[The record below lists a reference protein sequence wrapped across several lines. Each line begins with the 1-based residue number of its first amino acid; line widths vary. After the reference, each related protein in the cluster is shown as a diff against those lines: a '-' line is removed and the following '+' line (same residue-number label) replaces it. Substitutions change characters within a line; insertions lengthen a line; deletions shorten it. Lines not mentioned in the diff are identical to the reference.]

1 MKTKAFLG
9 ILPLVGLLA
18 LNAGAQV
25 VDTVITNGLFEPHS
39 VATDT
44 NNNYYITDSANNRI
58 VKYVQD
64 TAVMTS
70 LAGLKGSS
78 GTNNGTGIQARFF
91 DPKGIVYVPARDG
104 LVMADSGNHLIR
116 FVTLRGVVSTLAG
129 IAGVPGLDDG
139 PGTTATF
146 RFPSG
151 LAAGTNGD
159 VYIADSKNNSIRKL
173 DMSNVVTTLPG
184 YFYEP
189 AAVAV
194 GDNGQII
201 VADTRNHSIKIIE
214 INGSTTLLAGSD
226 SRYLSGSDDSPFAV
240 NALFNGPS
248 GLLWLGGN
256 NGLLVS
262 DTLNHTLRRVY
273 YNTNADV
280 NGFSVET
287 FAGLPGQPG
296 LVNEIGRAHV

>member
-9 ILPLVGLLA
+9 ILPLVGLVA
-18 LNAGAQV
+18 FNAGAQV

-39 VATDT
+39 VAADT
-44 NNNYYITDSANNRI
+44 NNNYYITDSANNR
-58 VKYVQD
+58 VVRYVQD
-64 TAVMTS
+64 TAVLTS
-70 LAGLKGSS
+70 LAGLKGSF
-78 GTNNGTGIQARFF
+78 GTNDGIGIQARFF

-116 FVTLRGVVSTLAG
+116 FVTLRGVVTTLAG
-129 IAGVPGLDDG
+129 IAGIPGSDDG

-151 LAAGTNGD
+151 LAVDSNGD

-173 DMSNVVTTLPG
+173 DLSNVVTTLPG

-201 VADTRNHSIKIIE
+201 VADTRNHSI
-214 INGSTTLLAGSD
+214 
-226 SRYLSGSDDSPFAV
+226 
-240 NALFNGPS
+240 
-248 GLLWLGGN
+248 
-256 NGLLVS
+256 
-262 DTLNHTLRRVY
+262 
-273 YNTNADV
+273 
-280 NGFSVET
+280 
-287 FAGLPGQPG
+287 
-296 LVNEIGRAHV
+296 